1 MLITYGYRIE
11 RRGIKVQRQCKIFLK
26 NLLMVQKSNLKTY
39 DHRAFN
45 VAANKLW
52 NSLPASLRSISSLI
66 VFKNKVKTLPFKEAF
81 KLITCLD
88 HNGAVATQQHQIMI
102 IVLKFIMIMDNRRD
116 WIGNYRSC
124 VVY

>member
-26 NLLMVQKSNLKTY
+26 NLLKTY